1 MVPND
6 SKMNKNHPFWVRTH
20 FGYFKPWFEAI
31 VLLFYHS
38 FLHRGYPRPPWSPVV
53 LPGAPMDPW
62 SPHDP
67 WYVILDHCQS
77 SWVIMS
83 PIWPIWS
90 KLSKTRQR
98 WGFQAN
104 PHPLYILDLDT
115 SGWDFF
121 FNLYSQAYLDITKAL
136 WKRKKLKPFFLQ
148 SWKKYLHL
156 CYWACNSTYGH
167 SLDEWKR
174 HISWD
179 RWKIATGKMVLY
191 DIGKAVFFSG
201 KCV

>member
-1 MVPND
+1 MASLSRFYSEIVLNKYGFSYFSQVIQHILNLGKIRNGPKVASFHLLKRLILFYLKSDFWQILRFQYITLFYCTQMAPNAPE
-6 SKMNKNHPFWVRTH
+6 MNKNHLFWVRTH
-20 FGYFKPWFEAI
+20 FGCFKPWFGAI

-90 KLSKTRQR
+90 
-98 WGFQAN
+98 
-104 PHPLYILDLDT
+104 
-115 SGWDFF
+115 
-121 FNLYSQAYLDITKAL
+121 
-136 WKRKKLKPFFLQ
+136 
-148 SWKKYLHL
+148 
-156 CYWACNSTYGH
+156 
-167 SLDEWKR
+167 E
-174 HISWD
+174 
-179 RWKIATGKMVLY
+179 
-191 DIGKAVFFSG
+191 
-201 KCV
+201 